1 MDKKILLILLSLLVI
16 FGGGVVFSRWLYIR
30 WHIPF
35 DVAVPGDEQMIWA
48 FLEID
53 PATVKLNANDDWIT
67 VYIEFSEREWFP
79 DADVTKID
87 IDTVTLNIYP
97 EQNNKV
103 SAENKPDYDF
113 VTDPALYI
121 TDHDGDGKLERMVKF
136 DLAKVQ
142 DILYIGDGIPI
153 EVTGSLDDGTPFYGL
168 TWVKAR
174 GRFWLF

>member
-1 MDKKILLILLSLLVI
+1 MKKKILLILLSLLVI
-16 FGGGVVFSRWLYIR
+16 SLGGLVLGRWLYVR

-35 DVAVPGDEQMIWA
+35 DVAVPDDKIVITA

-67 VYIEFSEREWFP
+67 VYIEFQESKWFP
-79 DADVTKID
+79 GADVTKSD
-87 IDTVTLNIYP
+87 INSIKLDIYP
-97 EQNNKV
+97 DRNNQV
-103 SAENKPDYDF
+103 SAENSPAYAF
-113 VTDPALYI
+113 VTDPALCI

-168 TWVKAR
+168 DMVKAR

>member
-1 MDKKILLILLSLLVI
+1 MGKKILLILLSLLVI

-30 WHIPF
+30 WHIPL
-35 DVAVPGDEQMIWA
+35 DVAVPGYEPTIWA
-48 FLEID
+48 SLEID
-53 PATVKLNANDDWIT
+53 PAIIKLNSNDDWIT
-67 VYIEFSEREWFP
+67 AYIEFSESKEFP

-87 IDTVTLNIYP
+87 INSVKLDIYL
-97 EQNNKV
+97 EQGNV
-103 SAENKPDYDF
+103 SAENSPEYDF
-113 VTDPALYI
+113 VTDPVLYI

-136 DLAKVQ
+136 SLTKAR
-142 DILYIGDGIPI
+142 DILYIGNGIPI